1 MIIDDLIQ
9 RASERPRR
17 ILFPDATDE
26 RTLIAAAR
34 LLRDNIC
41 IPVLLGNT
49 AEIHAVCATLS
60 IDDLNRVSIIDPTDH
75 VDDVTAFLLERR
87 RDKGLQESEARV
99 LAMQPLYAAGALV
112 ALLRADGVVAGS
124 LSNTSDVLRA
134 AIVTIGMAAGIKTV
148 SSYFLIAWPEK
159 TFFYTDCAVVPDPT
173 DQQLSEIASAA
184 SDNYRAIVQADPR
197 VAFLSYSTKGSAQH
211 PRVDKVRSAASIFQ
225 RNRPDIVSDGELQV
239 DAALVPSV
247 AKRKA
252 PLSPIAGT
260 ANVLVFPDLDSGNIA
275 YKISERIG
283 GAIALGPII
292 QGLARPYCDLS
303 RGCSVDDIVHVAAI
317 TSLMSQES
325 VPLNE

>member
-1 MIIDDLIQ
+1 
-9 RASERPRR
+9 
-17 ILFPDATDE
+17 
-26 RTLIAAAR
+26 
-34 LLRDNIC
+34 
-41 IPVLLGNT
+41 
-49 AEIHAVCATLS
+49 
-60 IDDLNRVSIIDPTDH
+60 
-75 VDDVTAFLLERR
+75 
-87 RDKGLQESEARV
+87 
-99 LAMQPLYAAGALV
+99 
-112 ALLRADGVVAGS
+112 
-124 LSNTSDVLRA
+124 
-134 AIVTIGMAAGIKTV
+134 MAAGIKTV

-159 TFFYTDCAVVPDPT
+159 ILFYTDCAVVPDPT
-173 DQQLSEIASAA
+173 DQQLSDIASAA
-184 SDNYRAIVQADPR
+184 SDNYRAIVQEDPR

-225 RNRPDIVSDGELQV
+225 RNRTDIVSDGELQV
-239 DAALVPSV
+239 DAALVASV

-275 YKISERIG
+275 YKISERLG

>member
-41 IPVLLGNT
+41 IPILVGNT
-49 AEIHAVCATLS
+49 AEIHALSASLS

-75 VDDVTAFLLERR
+75 ADDVTAFLLERR
-87 RDKGLQESEARV
+87 RDKGLQESEART

-112 ALLRADGVVAGS
+112 ALQRADGVVAGS

-148 SSYFLIAWPEK
+148 SSYFLMAWPEK
-159 TFFYTDCAVVPDPT
+159 TLFYADCAVVSDPT
-173 DQQLSEIASAA
+173 DQQLSDIASAA
-184 SDNYRAIVQADPR
+184 ADNYRAIVQSDPR
-197 VAFLSYSTKGSAQH
+197 VAFLSYSTKGSAH
-211 PRVDKVRSAASIFQ
+211 HARVDKVVSAASIFKLS
-225 RNRPDIVSDGELQV
+225 RPDVVADGELQV

-247 AKRKA
+247 ANRKA

-275 YKISERIG
+275 YKITERLG
-283 GAIALGPII
+283 GAVALGPII
-292 QGLARPYCDLS
+292 QGLAHPYCDLS
-303 RGCSVDDIVHVAAI
+303 RGCSVEDIVHVAAI
-317 TSLMSQES
+317 TSLMS
-325 VPLNE
+325 